1 METKYKPRVVGGVG
15 ASIPNVAANG
25 VLHQWMSSIVQQKST
40 IEMGHQLG
48 TIRTDPDHVPT
59 ERCTTL
65 KTRRRSRRS

>member
-1 METKYKPRVVGGVG
+1 METKCKPRVVEGVG

-25 VLHQWMSSIVQQKST
+25 ILHQWMSSIVQHKSA

-48 TIRTDPDHVPT
+48 TTRTGPDHVPM

-65 KTRRRSRRS
+65 KTGRLSRRS